1 MRPLIV
7 LTLAA
12 GLAAAEDT
20 VVSFALPDTNGKTV
34 RLADLK
40 SRHVLL
46 VYQGIP

>member
-20 VVSFALPDTNGKTV
+20 TISFALPDAKGKTV
-34 RLADLK
+34 RLADFG
-40 SRHVLL
+40 SRYVLL